1 MAWDDL
7 SSVVKSHSADFKRL
21 WRYSV
26 GFYGVW
32 VAHVGRQLGLLER
45 LAKSPE
51 SEDDLI
57 AATDFHPPAVHAW
70 CSAAASYG
78 FVSKKK
84 GGKLHLSK
92 RMKAILVDRRSPD
105 YLGGQF
111 SYLALRSLEYSGF
124 EDLFR
129 SGRARNMAFTF
140 EAIEQATD
148 WDHYAFLAA
157 VRRNKKLHSLLS
169 RGCRLLDVG
178 CGTGSLLAKLHDTYP
193 RSSLV
198 GIDPSEEAMRRAK
211 KMLENRPVQIM
222 KMEGQA
228 MRFEG
233 EFDIACFGESLC
245 PAKDKQKVMSNCYRV
260 LKRGGT
266 IAIVEGLM
274 PPKRDD
280 DEHRLIM
287 GMQLDF
293 ALQGHKFMTR
303 SEVAG
308 LLKDAGFSKPRF
320 ADLGG
325 SVYLVTAIK

>member
-1 MAWDDL
+1 
-7 SSVVKSHSADFKRL
+7 
-21 WRYSV
+21 
-26 GFYGVW
+26 
-32 VAHVGRQLGLLER
+32 
-45 LAKSPE
+45 
-51 SEDDLI
+51 
-57 AATDFHPPAVHAW
+57 
-70 CSAAASYG
+70 
-78 FVSKKK
+78 
-84 GGKLHLSK
+84 
-92 RMKAILVDRRSPD
+92 
-105 YLGGQF
+105 
-111 SYLALRSLEYSGF
+111 
-124 EDLFR
+124 
-129 SGRARNMAFTF
+129 MAFTF
-140 EAIEQATD
+140 EVIEQATD

-157 VRRNKKLHSLLS
+157 VRRDKKLHSLLS
-169 RGCRLLDVG
+169 QGCRLLDVG
-178 CGTGSLLAKLHDTYP
+178 CGTGSLVTKLHDTYP

-222 KMEGQA
+222 KMEGEA

-233 EFDIACFGESLC
+233 EFDIACFGESLY

-280 DEHRLIM
+280 DEHQLIM
-287 GMQLDF
+287 GMQLDL

-320 ADLGG
+320 VDLGS